1 MLTPRCGMPRG
12 VALAMLVLAAAATAR
27 AFVPIPP
34 DEPIETSSR
43 WSAIG
48 HASTGGKGLQD
59 GLSVFVAPGFAATL
73 VTATLGTATAEDVAD
88 TEDAI
93 RAAFAAWESPVLAF
107 DVAFEAPAVRG
118 RDVGAEIDL
127 FVVAPDDP
135 AFVGTGALFGI
146 TYFDAPFEPSRLLTN
161 GATLGGFAISGAD
174 IFFKTDLIPVF
185 VPLFPTREDKLHAL
199 QRLVMH
205 EVGHALGLHHPN
217 DFPELNLDT
226 DTDPLDR
233 MAIDPTA
240 PFTGLLVGTPI
251 DVDAVMSNFPTSI
264 PGALVLTALRNDNRG
279 GRDVLYP
286 APATV
291 ICPPI
296 PRTHCRVAARG
307 ALAVKTVA
315 GVRAKTRLAWT
326 WSKGA
331 ATTLAELGDPL
342 TTRITGLCIYSGA
355 PAPLLALRVPPDPL
369 LWKAKGATGFAYAD
383 RAASADGV
391 KKVVLKSGAAGKAS
405 AAFAAGGVTM
415 PVPALGALPAPM
427 TVQLVNHDSVVC
439 LESVFAADDLK
450 TNTATKLK
458 AKLEAP

>member
-1 MLTPRCGMPRG
+1 MNDLGSLRVVGADSNEPHPGG
-12 VALAMLVLAAAATAR
+12 IITAFAR
-27 AFVPIPP
+27 
-34 DEPIETSSR
+34 
-43 WSAIG
+43 IG
-48 HASTGGKGLQD
+48 YK
-59 GLSVFVAPGFAATL
+59 LS
-73 VTATLGTATAEDVAD
+73 EDVAD

-146 TYFDAPFEPSRLLTN
+146 TYFDAPFDPSRLLTN
-161 GATLGGFAISGAD
+161 GTTLGGRAISGAD

-205 EVGHALGLHHPN
+205 EVGHALDLHHPN

-233 MAIDPTA
+233 MVIDPTA

-251 DVDAVMSNFPTSI
+251 DADAVMSNFPTTI
-264 PGALVLTALRNDNRG
+264 PGALVLTALRNDDRG

-286 APATV
+286 ASTTIV
-291 ICPPI
+291 CPPI
-296 PRTHCRVAARG
+296 PRTHCRAAARG
-307 ALAVKTVA
+307 ALAIKTVA
-315 GVRAKTRLAWT
+315 GVPAKTRLAWT

-342 TTRITGLCIYSGA
+342 TTRITGLCVYSGA
-355 PAPLLALRVPPDPL
+355 PAPLLALRVPPDRL
-369 LWKAKGATGFAYAD
+369 LWKAKGTTGFAYAD
-383 RAASADGV
+383 RAASADGA
-391 KKVVLKSGAAGKAS
+391 KKAVLKSGAAGKAS
-405 AAFAAGGVTM
+405 AVFAAGGVTM
-415 PVPALGALPAPM
+415 PAPALGALPAPI
-427 TVQLVNHDSVVC
+427 TVQLVDHDSAVC
-439 LESVFAADDLK
+439 LESMFAAVDLK
-450 TNTATKLK
+450 ANTASRLK
-458 AKLEAP
+458 AKFKHS